1 MESPMQPHD
10 NIRRELAAY
19 LLPLLDLTSL
29 NDDDTSAR
37 IEALCLR
44 ARACAI
50 QPAAVCVYPAHVA
63 AARRA
68 LAGTAVKIASV
79 VNFPDGGSDV
89 ARVTREIETVIAAGA
104 DEIDAVL
111 SWAAF
116 VRGDMTTARTVV
128 DAARTACGTR
138 VLKLILETG
147 ELGTPV
153 RIRDAAQLGIDARV
167 DFLKTSTGKAA
178 VNATPEAA
186 TIMLDVIAANR
197 GRCGF
202 KAAGGI
208 RSLDAAI
215 EFLDLARARLGDEWI
230 APEQFRIGASALFD
244 ELATLV
250 APSR

>member
-1 MESPMQPHD
+1 MQPD
-10 NIRRELAAY
+10 DELRRMLAAC

-29 NDDDTSAR
+29 NDDDTNAR
-37 IEALCLR
+37 IQALCVR
-44 ARACAI
+44 ARECAI
-50 QPAAVCVYPAHVA
+50 QPAAVCIYPAHIA
-63 AARRA
+63 TARSA
-68 LAGTAVKIASV
+68 LAGTGVKIASV

-89 ARVTREIETVIAAGA
+89 ARVMREIETVIAAGA

-111 SWAAF
+111 PWAAF
-116 VRGDMTTARTVV
+116 VRGEVATARTVV
-128 DAARTACGTR
+128 DAARKACGTR

-147 ELGTPV
+147 ALGAPG
-153 RIRDAAQLGIDARV
+153 RIRDAAQLGIDAGV

-186 TIMLDVIAANR
+186 AIMLDVIAANR

-215 EFLDLARARLGDEWI
+215 EYLDLARARLGDEWI

-244 ELATLV
+244 ELAALV

>member
-1 MESPMQPHD
+1 MQPD
-10 NIRRELAAY
+10 EELRRELAAC

-37 IEALCLR
+37 IEALCMR

-50 QPAAVCVYPAHVA
+50 RPAAVCVHAAHVA
-63 AARRA
+63 TARRA
-68 LAGTAVKIASV
+68 LADTPVKIASV

-89 ARVTREIETVIAAGA
+89 ARVTREIETVISAGA

-111 SWAAF
+111 PWAAF
-116 VRGDMTTARTVV
+116 ARGEVATARAVV
-128 DAARTACGTR
+128 DAARQACGKQ

-147 ELGTPV
+147 ELGTPE
-153 RIRDAAQLGIDARV
+153 RIRDAAQLGIDAGV
-167 DFLKTSTGKAA
+167 DFLKTSTGKVK
-178 VNATPEAA
+178 VNATPQAA
-186 TIMLDVIAANR
+186 AIMLDVIAAHR

-208 RSLDAAI
+208 RSLDAAV
-215 EFLDLARARLGDEWI
+215 EYLDLARARLGDEWI

-244 ELATLV
+244 ELAALV